1 MTSDIGCSVDDR
13 GLRSYVPHFLAFVVV
28 ALLFLGWVVSSG
40 KFQRQVVADAARSQ
54 AAKSAAQSLAYYG
67 NGELKILEFY
77 AEPRA
82 GSLGL
87 VCYGVSNAAAVTI
100 EPAVGATWPSTSRCL
115 EAAPAKDTEYKLIA
129 RDSAGHQ
136 LVQTALLRVRR

>member
-1 MTSDIGCSVDDR
+1 M
-13 GLRSYVPHFLAFVVV
+13 
-28 ALLFLGWVVSSG
+28 
-40 KFQRQVVADAARSQ
+40 ADAARSQ